1 MLLSTKLINLKIF
14 TFSIIGSRTPK
25 ENNDKRNFLADAMR
39 EMEIGGKPLNV
50 DSTLKKAPNV
60 IRVVM
65 RPEIPPKR
73 LHHRKHRKKHLGSL
87 ASVLKLAVGLSKFN
101 KERNTNK
108 TAVRRVNT
116 ENTLQETVK
125 FLEKVNGQLE
135 NMSKSEKNGEHKM
148 TSKASS
154 KTAVKGKGGI
164 MVTDSFPLLT
174 ELRSIVEH
182 GKPFDPD
189 MTRAAF
195 ARAKQIVWESVGQ
208 DPTNTDVSLLNNTK
222 LTNAV
227 ALLDM
232 AVREA
237 QKMQR
242 NKTENVDQGTSVH
255 IKAPE
260 TTRPI
265 TTAQESKHD
274 AHHLKI
280 LKELLL
286 EELKQANANKSKTGV
301 LISDIPIQK
310 QRSNEHV
317 NLMQKLPSAAHNH
330 SLDFKA
336 IASPNNQKTV
346 GGARALLE
354 NYTSFINNILK
365 DAHLSVLKNLT
376 SEINSAK
383 ENSTSLNFNIQ
394 TQTRQPGAQ
403 TQNLQHQSLGQS
415 TANQQMIPHEKQHGK
430 QQLSFAH
437 AAQEQKQGQERKQH
451 FQQPVLSSER
461 LAARKA
467 FGTAQKL
474 VKAFLAR
481 QELYKA
487 EEEFFQK
494 IHDMLNI
501 TSSNNGHTFSP
512 VNNTEGYKVTN
523 QPTTVSPI
531 QSPLNTANTSPVGG
545 EGNQKQTS
553 EAQKKFEE
561 AAHLEEKVAAQQD
574 DMYDA
579 LMGHTSRTIKGG
591 GGFDEEGDIHET
603 QEQDG
608 VDDSYNTED
617 YGDFK
622 DSDEEAERKFYHDH
636 RQGDFEAKAE
646 EDSSFSLRNKISTFP
661 NLESLSSTE
670 VSGSGLSYGM
680 SGYTGDD
687 FKHFNMQDGQ
697 NVNNYKIHRKAF
709 KSR

>member
-1 MLLSTKLINLKIF
+1 
-14 TFSIIGSRTPK
+14 
-25 ENNDKRNFLADAMR
+25 MR

-50 DSTLKKAPNV
+50 DSTVKKAPNV

-101 KERNTNK
+101 KERSTNK
-108 TAVRRVNT
+108 TAVRVNT

-135 NMSKSEKNGEHKM
+135 NMSKSQKNGKHKM
-148 TSKASS
+148 TTKASS
-154 KTAVKGKGGI
+154 NISVKKSKGEK
-164 MVTDSFPLLT
+164 MVTDSFPLFT
-174 ELRSIVEH
+174 KLRSIVEH

-189 MTRAAF
+189 LTRAAF

-208 DPTNTDVSLLNNTK
+208 DPSNTDINHLNNTK

-237 QKMQR
+237 EKMPW
-242 NKTENVDQGTSVH
+242 NKTANVDQGMSVH
-255 IKAPE
+255 IKVPE

-265 TTAQESKHD
+265 ATAQESKHD
-274 AHHLKI
+274 TRHLKI
-280 LKELLL
+280 LKDLLL
-286 EELKQANANKSKTGV
+286 AELKQANSNKNKTGV
-301 LISDIPIQK
+301 LISDIPFQK
-310 QRSNEHV
+310 QRNNEHA
-317 NLMQKLPSAAHNH
+317 NLMQKLPTAAHNH
-330 SLDFKA
+330 SLDFKESA
-336 IASPNNQKTV
+336 TDKKAV
-346 GGARALLE
+346 GGSRELLE
-354 NYTSFINNILK
+354 NYTSFISNILK
-365 DAHLSVLKNLT
+365 AAHLSVVKNLT
-376 SEINSAK
+376 SEKANSVR
-383 ENSTSLNFNIQ
+383 ENNTRLNFNIQ

-415 TANQQMIPHEKQHGK
+415 TANQQMSLLEKQDGK
-430 QQLSFAH
+430 QQLSFGHTAQGQK
-437 AAQEQKQGQERKQH
+437 QEQEPKKH
-451 FQQPVLSSER
+451 FQQPVLSTER

-487 EEEFFQK
+487 EKEFFKK
-494 IHDMLNI
+494 IHEMLNL
-501 TSSNNGHTFSP
+501 TSSNNPQTPSP
-512 VNNTEGYKVTN
+512 VNDAEEYKVTN
-523 QPTTVSPI
+523 KPTAASPI
-531 QSPLNTANTSPVGG
+531 QSPLSQSTINTASTPPVGG
-545 EGNQKQTS
+545 EGNQKQSS

-574 DMYDA
+574 EMYDA
-579 LMGHTSRTIKGG
+579 LMGHTIGTVKGG
-591 GGFDEEGDIHET
+591 GGFDEEGATRET

-636 RQGDFEAKAE
+636 RQGDFEAKAGD
-646 EDSSFSLRNKISTFP
+646 DSSFSLRNKISTFP
-661 NLESLSSTE
+661 NLERLSSTG
-670 VSGSGLSYGM
+670 VSGSGLLYGM
-680 SGYTGDD
+680 SGSGNEGNNVRSNN
-687 FKHFNMQDGQ
+687 FKHFNMQDGL
-697 NVNNYKIHRKAF
+697 NANNHKIHRKAS